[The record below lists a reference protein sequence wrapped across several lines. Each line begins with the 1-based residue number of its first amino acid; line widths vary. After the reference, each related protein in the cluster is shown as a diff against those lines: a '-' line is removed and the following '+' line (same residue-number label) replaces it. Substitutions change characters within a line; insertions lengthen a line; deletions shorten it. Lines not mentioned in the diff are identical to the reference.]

1 VGRLFFYS
9 QIAAF
14 GAGVVALILA
24 FAAAYDAKIF

>member
-1 VGRLFFYS
+1 MLFYS